1 MRTPRTPTAGQ
12 RVAPAGPCDDRASGA
27 PRCGLSAPRL
37 TTDEDVRLL
46 AAAETVDVGARQR
59 LFKLLRLLDGPIHP
73 ERPLSK
79 ATEETIRATIA
90 RMTRTQPSSGRR
102 KPT

>member
-12 RVAPAGPCDDRASGA
+12 RVAPARPCDDRASGA
-27 PRCGLSAPRL
+27 PRGRSAPWL
-37 TTDEDVRLL
+37 TTDEGVRLL
-46 AAAETVDVGARQR
+46 AAAETVDVKARQR

-79 ATEETIRATIA
+79 ATEATIRATIA